1 MLTFTTIH
9 KKMAGSAIRGLTIF
23 HCVLFAIYLLVSVS
37 YWFPLATTRIF
48 KVHKGDGPAAWITFA
63 LVAMIVAA
71 ITEFFVN
78 FGISVHNVW
87 EFNSIDNFY
96 DPAPC
101 GQARKLK
108 SGILLVA
115 RKGKMYNM
123 MWVSKHNSLSTAEL
137 AYVIVC

>member
-1 MLTFTTIH
+1 
-9 KKMAGSAIRGLTIF
+9 MAGSAIRGLTIF

-48 KVHKGDGPAAWITFA
+48 KVNKGDGPAAWITFA
-63 LVAMIVAA
+63 LVVMIVAA

-78 FGISVHNVW
+78 FGISVDNVW

-123 MWVSKHNSLSTAEL
+123 MWVSKHNSLSTAEPTCDRL
-137 AYVIVC
+137 LTFLFHSL

>member
-1 MLTFTTIH
+1 
-9 KKMAGSAIRGLTIF
+9 MAGSAIRGLTIF